1 MATKLKSQ
9 ERRNSAEERR
19 LSLQKLKDLEDEKEA
34 NIQRRKKEIKDQSFR
49 HTSIEESLEL
59 FGDLF
64 TKVRKVKNSTRSE
77 DQWQK
82 YVSCENQTDSKKPS
96 DLRSFIY
103 KWLHEYQQKCDQTI
117 NWLLKCDDRSMLEQR
132 TDNLDLRRKKI
143 NSLREPIG
151 NYFDRKLQ
159 LMMDVYNSLC
169 DKIRRK
175 RVPQKTLDE
184 LITVIKTSEIK
195 SLRKSFFKLLISD
208 P

>member
-19 LSLQKLKDLEDEKEA
+19 LSLQRLKELEDEKEA
-34 NIQRRKKEIKDQSFR
+34 NFQRRKKEIKDQSFR
-49 HTSIEESLEL
+49 HTSIEETLEI

-64 TKVRKVKNSTRSE
+64 SKVRKVKISTRSE
-77 DQWQK
+77 DYWQK
-82 YVSCENQTDSKKPS
+82 YVSCENQTDSKKPP

-103 KWLHEYQQKCDQTI
+103 KWLHEYQQKCDRTI

-151 NYFDRKLQ
+151 HYFDKKVQ
-159 LMMDVYNSLC
+159 LMMKVYNSLC

-175 RVPQKTLDE
+175 KVSQKTLDE
-184 LITVIKTSEIK
+184 LITVIKLYEIK
-195 SLRKSFFKLLISD
+195 ASQSFFKLLILD